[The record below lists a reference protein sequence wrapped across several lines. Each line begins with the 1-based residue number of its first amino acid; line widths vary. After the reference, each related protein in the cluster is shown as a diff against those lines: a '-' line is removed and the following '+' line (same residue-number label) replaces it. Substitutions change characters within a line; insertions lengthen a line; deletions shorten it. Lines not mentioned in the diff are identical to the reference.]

1 MPTDPVTQWFVTRGV
16 LVNGT
21 SDDITFDNV
30 PVARLTVTI
39 TARLDDINSDGLQL
53 IAEFDSH
60 WLDSQLECPKAAES
74 LYAVEEN
81 PSPTNDILVA
91 PVVGVLIQ

>member
-1 MPTDPVTQWFVTRGV
+1 MPTDPVAQWFVTGV
-16 LVNGT
+16 LLVSGT
-21 SDDITFDNV
+21 SDDIASDKV

-39 TARLDDINSDGLQL
+39 TARLADIKSDGLQL

-81 PSPTNDILVA
+81 PSPTSEMLVA
-91 PVVGVLIQ
+91 PVVGVFIQ